1 MRYVGRVIKQPEE
14 LLNGFAPEGV
24 VRGKAVDEVEFRL
37 LGPVGVWSGGEPLG
51 PATAQQRSVLTM
63 LLIEAGR
70 VVSVDRLELAVWGQE
85 TPPATARNTIQGC
98 VSQIRRI
105 LSGATGI
112 SLATVPPGYRLDVDP
127 MKVDL
132 FRFRDLVRQAA
143 TADLTEAR
151 DLLGR
156 ALDLWSG
163 PALADVAG
171 LWLHGAIG
179 AVLEEER
186 LAAMEERLAISLRT
200 GRHREVLA
208 EVPMLMSEH
217 PLRERPAYLMMAALH
232 QDGRRAA
239 ALEVFREVRELLV
252 EELGIEPGDA
262 LQDLH
267 RRILQAEA
275 AVVDPA
281 AAMTPVTV
289 PVPAELPARPGKF
302 AGRVEEFASAH
313 ELLRGDGSGVM
324 KICQISG
331 IGGIGKSSLAIH
343 VAHAVAELFPD
354 GQLYVDLHGSTP
366 QMEPI
371 EPIEALGRFLRS
383 LGVADSAVPTDAEEA
398 AGRFRSLVHG
408 KRMLIVLDNARDTA
422 QVRLLLPGSPTCAVL
437 ITSRRRLTSFEDA
450 LQIPLDVL
458 AVEEGL
464 ALLSDLL
471 GADRIAGDRIAA
483 AEIVRLCGGLPLA
496 LCLAAARLSTRPSWP
511 VAELAERLAA
521 DQGGLDVLEA
531 DDRAVRASFEGS
543 YRDLRE
549 GRHGPAAA
557 RMFRLLGLI
566 DVADLGPPVAAALA
580 DLPVEQ
586 ARDLLDHLVDA
597 QLVQNH
603 TRDRYRLHD
612 LLRLYARERA
622 IAEEPEPVRQEAVR
636 RVMHCYLE
644 TARRATGLLKV
655 RGSWRVDLGPQSL
668 SRPAAVPETAEQ
680 MQEWVTTEEDNVLAL
695 IARTARTSAAGL
707 AIALAATFAP
717 LLFER
722 GRWLKLLPLGELGLR
737 AAEHTQDPLH
747 QALICGDLGWA
758 RFCLGDTNGAITHLH
773 RALEG
778 YRRIGGHH
786 REAAVLDHI
795 GIAYRS
801 IGRLDEAIEHQLRAL
816 RLARANGDRW
826 QEGANLSNLGLTYQ
840 HAGRISAAI
849 DAHTRSIALL
859 EEAGAAA
866 DGVTALGN
874 LAEAYRLGGEYEQ
887 AMACHRR
894 ALRTLRDNG
903 QSDDYRTAEISWGL
917 GLALH
922 ETGEA
927 AEARR
932 HWRASAAI
940 LHALG
945 LITAEDRRAIDTSAL
960 PATPEVIRRHT

>member
-1 MRYVGRVIKQPEE
+1 M
-14 LLNGFAPEGV
+14 
-24 VRGKAVDEVEFRL
+24 EFRL
-37 LGPVGVWSGGEPLG
+37 LGPVGVWSGGKPLG

-63 LLIEAGR
+63 LLLESGR
-70 VVSVDRLELAVWGQE
+70 VVSVERLELAVWGQE
-85 TPPATARNTIQGC
+85 PPPATARNTIQGC

-105 LSGATGI
+105 LSGAAGI
-112 SLATVPPGYRLDVDP
+112 SLDTVPPGYRLDVDP
-127 MKVDL
+127 AKVDL
-132 FRFRDLVRQAA
+132 FRFRDLVRRAGEA
-143 TADLTEAR
+143 SLTEAR

-156 ALDLWSG
+156 ALGLWSG

-171 LWLHGAIG
+171 PWLHGAIG
-179 AVLEEER
+179 AALEEER
-186 LAAMEERLAISLRT
+186 LAAMEERLTISLRT

-239 ALEVFREVRELLV
+239 ALEVFRDVRELLV

-262 LQDLH
+262 LQELH
-267 RRILQAEA
+267 RRILQSEA
-275 AVVDPA
+275 AAAAPAPA
-281 AAMTPVTV
+281 AV
-289 PVPAELPARPGKF
+289 PVPAELPARLGLF
-302 AGRVEEFASAH
+302 AGRAAETSLVR
-313 ELLRGDGSGVM
+313 ELLRGDGGGVM

-343 VAHAVAELFPD
+343 VAHAVAECFPD

-371 EPIEALGRFLRS
+371 EPIESLGRFLRS
-383 LGVADSAVPTDAEEA
+383 LGVADSAVPSDAEEA

-408 KRMLIVLDNARDTA
+408 KRMLVVLDNARDTA

-437 ITSRRRLTSFEDA
+437 ITSRRRLTSFEGA
-450 LQIPLDVL
+450 LQVPLDVL
-458 AVEEGL
+458 AVDEGL

-471 GADRIAGDRIAA
+471 GADRIAGDQATA
-483 AEIVRLCGGLPLA
+483 AEVVRLCGGLPLA

-543 YRDLRE
+543 YRDLRD
-549 GRHGPAAA
+549 GGHGPAAA

-566 DVADLGPPVAAALA
+566 DVADFGPPVAAALA
-580 DLPVEQ
+580 DLPVQQ

-597 QLVQNH
+597 QLVQNPA
-603 TRDRYRLHD
+603 RGRYRLHD

-622 IAEEPEPVRQEAVR
+622 TAEEPEPARQEAVQ

-644 TARRATGLLKV
+644 IARAATRLLK
-655 RGSWRVDLGPQSL
+655 RRSSWRVELGPQSL
-668 SRPAAVPETAEQ
+668 PRPAAVPDTAEQ
-680 MQEWVTTEEDNVLAL
+680 MQEWVTAEEDNVLAL
-695 IARTARTSAAGL
+695 IAQTARTAAAGL
-707 AIALAATFAP
+707 AITLAATFAP

-758 RFCLGDTNGAITHLH
+758 RFCLGDTSGAIAHLH
-773 RALEG
+773 QALGG
-778 YRRIGGHH
+778 YRRTGGHH

-801 IGRLDEAIEHQLRAL
+801 VGRLDEAIEHQLRAL
-816 RLARANGDRW
+816 RLARRYGDRW

-840 HAGRISAAI
+840 RAGRFDEAV

-866 DGVTALGN
+866 DGITALGN
-874 LAEAYRLGGEYEQ
+874 LAEAYRLGGEHGQ
-887 AMACHRR
+887 AIACHRR
-894 ALRTLRDNG
+894 ALRTLRDHG
-903 QSDDYRTAEISWGL
+903 QFDDYRTAEISWGL

-922 ETGEA
+922 ETGELG
-927 AEARR
+927 EARR
-932 HWRASAAI
+932 RWSESAAI

-945 LITAEDRRAIDTSAL
+945 LITAEERLAVDTSAF